1 MRSPSDSASFKLP
14 RAGLEAGTPAPNFS
28 LTDLAGTQRTLAE
41 FRGKRVL
48 LVFAGPECGPCQE
61 LTPDLV
67 RLHQQHRANNL
78 EVVMV
83 SRGGPAAN
91 RTRAEKHGITFP
103 VLLQRHWEVSK
114 QYATFFAPAG
124 YLIDEQGIIT
134 KDVAI
139 GAEGILHLA
148 SYALADEKAS

>member
-1 MRSPSDSASFKLP
+1 MPLPLDSGSFKLP

-28 LTDLAGTQRTLAE
+28 LADLAGTEHTLAE
-41 FRGKRVL
+41 FRGKQVL

-67 RLHQQHRANNL
+67 RLHQQHRDNL
-78 EVVMV
+78 ALVMI
-83 SRGGPAAN
+83 SRGDPEAN
-91 RTRAEKHGITFP
+91 IARAEKHGVTFP

-124 YLIDEQGIIT
+124 YLIDERGIIAE
-134 KDVAI
+134 DVAI

-148 SYALADEKAS
+148 SYALADVKAS